1 MYGHNSPT
9 KLKTVFTS
17 KDTMARDDGA
27 DDDHFSVAAAAA
39 ALASVLEES
48 LNGLQFFKDNL
59 IRILAK
65 KMYTS
70 KRC

>member
-1 MYGHNSPT
+1 
-9 KLKTVFTS
+9 
-17 KDTMARDDGA
+17 MARDDGDA
-27 DDDHFSVAAAAA
+27 DDDHFSVAAAA

-48 LNGLQFFKDNL
+48 LNGLQFKDNL

>member
-1 MYGHNSPT
+1 
-9 KLKTVFTS
+9 
-17 KDTMARDDGA
+17 MARDDGDA
-27 DDDHFSVAAAAA
+27 DDDHFSVAAV
-39 ALASVLEES
+39 ASVLEES

>member
-1 MYGHNSPT
+1 
-9 KLKTVFTS
+9 
-17 KDTMARDDGA
+17 MARDDGDA
-27 DDDHFSVAAAAA
+27 DDDHFSVAAAS
-39 ALASVLEES
+39 LLEES

>member
-1 MYGHNSPT
+1 MYGHSPT

-27 DDDHFSVAAAAA
+27 DDDHFSVAAA
-39 ALASVLEES
+39 LASALEES

>member
-1 MYGHNSPT
+1 
-9 KLKTVFTS
+9 
-17 KDTMARDDGA
+17 MARDDGA
-27 DDDHFSVAAAAA
+27 DDDHFSVVAAAA
-39 ALASVLEES
+39 ALTSALEES
-48 LNGLQFFKDNL
+48 LNSLQFKDNL

>member
-1 MYGHNSPT
+1 
-9 KLKTVFTS
+9 
-17 KDTMARDDGA
+17 MARDDGA
-27 DDDHFSVAAAAA
+27 DDDHFSVAAA
-39 ALASVLEES
+39 LASALEES
-48 LNGLQFFKDNL
+48 LNGLQFKDNL

>member
-1 MYGHNSPT
+1 
-9 KLKTVFTS
+9 
-17 KDTMARDDGA
+17 MARDDGDA
-27 DDDHFSVAAAAA
+27 DDDHFSVAAAA
-39 ALASVLEES
+39 VLEES

>member
-1 MYGHNSPT
+1 
-9 KLKTVFTS
+9 
-17 KDTMARDDGA
+17 MARDDGDA
-27 DDDHFSVAAAAA
+27 DDDHFSVAATA
-39 ALASVLEES
+39 ASVLEES

>member
-27 DDDHFSVAAAAA
+27 DDDHFSVAAAA
-39 ALASVLEES
+39 LASALEES
-48 LNGLQFFKDNL
+48 LNSLQFKDNL

>member
-1 MYGHNSPT
+1 
-9 KLKTVFTS
+9 
-17 KDTMARDDGA
+17 MARDDGDA
-27 DDDHFSVAAAAA
+27 DDDHFSVALAAA
-39 ALASVLEES
+39 VLEES

>member
-27 DDDHFSVAAAAA
+27 DDDHFSVAAAA
-39 ALASVLEES
+39 SVLEES

>member
-1 MYGHNSPT
+1 
-9 KLKTVFTS
+9 
-17 KDTMARDDGA
+17 MARDDGDA

-39 ALASVLEES
+39 LASALEES
-48 LNGLQFFKDNL
+48 LNGLQFKDNL

>member
-1 MYGHNSPT
+1 
-9 KLKTVFTS
+9 
-17 KDTMARDDGA
+17 MARDDGDA

-39 ALASVLEES
+39 VLEES

>member
-1 MYGHNSPT
+1 
-9 KLKTVFTS
+9 
-17 KDTMARDDGA
+17 MARDDGDA
-27 DDDHFSVAAAAA
+27 DDDHFSVAAA
-39 ALASVLEES
+39 VLEES